1 MSPDS
6 DTLRSAAAEA
16 AAAPLDLLLTD
27 AASAAADLIVSLSGL
42 MILLLQEPRQQGAFF
57 HWSLVTNP
65 GSAMVLRAQALA

>member
-1 MSPDS
+1 
-6 DTLRSAAAEA
+6 
-16 AAAPLDLLLTD
+16 
-27 AASAAADLIVSLSGL
+27 